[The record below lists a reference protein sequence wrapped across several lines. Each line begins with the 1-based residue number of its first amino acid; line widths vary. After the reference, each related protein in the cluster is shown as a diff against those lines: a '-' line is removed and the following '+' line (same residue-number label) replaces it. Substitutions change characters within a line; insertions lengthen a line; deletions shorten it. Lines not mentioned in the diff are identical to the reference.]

1 MAMKGNRPRDL
12 MTVVRM
18 MGDTSL
24 TTVNRHY
31 FNIDDEML
39 EEVVEGWGV
48 PELPAFAPEGIRA
61 VS

>member
-1 MAMKGNRPRDL
+1 
-12 MTVVRM
+12 M

-48 PELPAFAPEGIRA
+48 PELPTFAPEGIRA